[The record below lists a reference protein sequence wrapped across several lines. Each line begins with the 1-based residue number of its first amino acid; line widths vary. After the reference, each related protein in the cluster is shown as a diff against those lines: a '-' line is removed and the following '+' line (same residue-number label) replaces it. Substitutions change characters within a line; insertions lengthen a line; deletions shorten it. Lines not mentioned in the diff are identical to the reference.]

1 MSLHAMTN
9 KTPLNIVVA
18 AVGVIG
24 LFGLSGCET
33 MNEGAAKG
41 AGIGAITG
49 AAIGGIVGHQDD
61 RAVEGA
67 LIGAAAGATGGALIG
82 SALESKRGEYLSVI
96 KIAEMAEQGVPDDVI
111 IAEIKRTRSRYQL
124 TSETIAYLKEH
135 KVSDRVID
143 FMLQQR

>member
-1 MSLHAMTN
+1 M
-9 KTPLNIVVA
+9 KPR
-18 AVGVIG
+18 GFIG
-24 LFGLSGCET
+24 LMCLVVLAAGGCET
-33 MNEGAAKG
+33 VNEGAAKG

-61 RAVEGA
+61 HAVEGA

-82 SALESKRGEYLSVI
+82 SAMDSPRGEYLSVI

-111 IAEIKRTRSRYQL
+111 ISEIKRTRSRYQL
-124 TSETIAYLKEH
+124 TSETIQYLKDH

-143 FMLQQR
+143 FMLQRR